1 MLRPQIARRAGA
13 ALAALLLALLAHPGS
28 LAAAPAEPRNI
39 AVGDELTYPAVTE
52 VRIENQQ
59 VIGGEPTRDGR
70 GVVLRAL
77 KPGSSKVLVRTS
89 EGARTLDITVSER
102 DPAILKRELDALL
115 KNYPDVEIRVSNA
128 DVVLEGSVKSEA
140 ELHQIEEIAKRYAN
154 VRVLVSIGPSG
165 AHRNKMVRLD
175 IHYVQIRRRLFRKL
189 GLNFPPSIHGGNVAN
204 FFLKSPG
211 GGMEGVTQYS
221 LINDLLPSL
230 DMNEVNGFV
239 KVQRTD
245 TLLTENG
252 SRATYRDGTEIRVR
266 LGSALG
272 TGSLEEVFFGSSLTI
287 TPHLSASSDAVSL
300 EIAADLSHRD
310 DAGQQDG
317 IPGRL
322 VDSIQTSVYVPIGQS
337 LMIAGVQSQSMGRN
351 TSGIPWLNR
360 IPILGYLFG
369 SEQKDAEGVYGVIY
383 ITPTLVEQS
392 RPQLQ
397 KYIDKALKYFDDPG
411 SVPR

>member
-1 MLRPQIARRAGA
+1 MRCSMIGRAGIA
-13 ALAALLLALLAHPGS
+13 ALAALLVLLPRP
-28 LAAAPAEPRNI
+28 LRAAPAEPRNI
-39 AVGDELTYPAVTE
+39 TVGEELSFPAVTE

-59 VIGGEPTRDGR
+59 IIGGQATRDGR

-77 KPGSSKVLVRTS
+77 KAGNSKVLIRTA
-89 EGARTLDITVSER
+89 EGLKTLDITVSER

-128 DVVLEGSVKSEA
+128 DVVLEGSVKTEA
-140 ELHQIEEIAKRYAN
+140 ELHQIEEIASRYSS
-154 VRVLVSIGPSG
+154 VRVLVSVGPAG
-165 AHRNKMVRLD
+165 VHRNKMIRLD

-189 GLNFPPSIHGGNVAN
+189 GLNFPPSINGGNVAN

-211 GGMEGVTQYS
+211 IEAAGLTQYS
-221 LINDLLPSL
+221 LIGELLPSL
-230 DMNEVNGFV
+230 DMNEANGFV

-245 TLLTENG
+245 TILTENG
-252 SRATYRDGTEIRVR
+252 MRATYRDGTEIRVR
-266 LGSALG
+266 LNSALG

-287 TPHLSASSDAVSL
+287 TPHLAASSDAVSL
-300 EIAADLSHRD
+300 DIAADLSQRD

-317 IPGRL
+317 VPGRL
-322 VDSIQTSVYVPIGQS
+322 IDSIQTSVYVPIGQS
-337 LMIAGVQSQSMGRN
+337 LMIAGVQSHSMGRN
-351 TSGIPWLNR
+351 TTGIPWLNR

-397 KYIDKALKYFDDPG
+397 RFIDKALKYFDEPG